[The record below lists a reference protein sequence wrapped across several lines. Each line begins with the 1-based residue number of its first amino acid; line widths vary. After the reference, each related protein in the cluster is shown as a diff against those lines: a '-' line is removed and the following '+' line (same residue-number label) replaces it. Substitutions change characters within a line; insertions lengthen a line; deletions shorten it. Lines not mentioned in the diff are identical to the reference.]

1 MTAAVGLGALLVVA
15 LLIAGWQP
23 PVTSPPTP
31 LLSGDMRPHSVA
43 VNSEGEWTGQAL
55 SLQFA
60 TNTPRPTVDCTI
72 NGAPCASV
80 RAALEARDMAVP
92 QGISFVTATA
102 YPTSYPTATIT
113 PTARPELVRIWTCY
127 EYERGVMEC
136 VGR

>member
-1 MTAAVGLGALLVVA
+1 MTAAVVPLVGLVLLA
-15 LLIAGWQP
+15 GLIAGWQP
-23 PVTSPPTP
+23 PV
-31 LLSGDMRPHSVA
+31 
-43 VNSEGEWTGQAL
+43 EGQAL

-60 TNTPRPTVDCTI
+60 TNTPRATVDCTI

-80 RAALEARDMAVP
+80 RDALLARDMAVP

-127 EYERGVMEC
+127 EYAQGVMEC

>member
-1 MTAAVGLGALLVVA
+1 MGGALLVVA

-23 PVTSPPTP
+23 PVTSPPNPTP
-31 LLSGDMRPHSVA
+31 SLPASE
-43 VNSEGEWTGQAL
+43 EGEWTGQAL

-60 TNTPRPTVDCTI
+60 TNTPRATVDCTI

-92 QGISFVTATA
+92 QVVGFITATA

-127 EYERGVMEC
+127 EYVQGVMEC